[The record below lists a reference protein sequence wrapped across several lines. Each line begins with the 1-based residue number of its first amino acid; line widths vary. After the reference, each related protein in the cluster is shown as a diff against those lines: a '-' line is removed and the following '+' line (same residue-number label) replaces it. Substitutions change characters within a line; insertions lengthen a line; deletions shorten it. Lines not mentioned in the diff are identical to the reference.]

1 MSLAIT
7 RSIARC
13 IRIYDGH
20 SAGKGK
26 TQSNATLCCF
36 GADPDHATR
45 LWAPHGFEELRVYF
59 QIPGILA
66 DVPVSK
72 VVINIAWVY
81 NYISGL
87 RVMWNA

>member
-1 MSLAIT
+1 MSVTIT

-20 SAGKGK
+20 NAGKGK

-45 LWAPHGFEELRVYF
+45 LCTPHRFEELRIYF
-59 QIPGILA
+59 QSPARG
-66 DVPVSK
+66 DPH
-72 VVINIAWVY
+72 
-81 NYISGL
+81 
-87 RVMWNA
+87 